1 MFADV
6 LDAMGKTPREFAG
19 VHVHFESVQ
28 RVDGPRFV
36 VSLLFQAA
44 YEPVPQAKVVLSH
57 VSSKRVVDTRDV
69 PSLEGG
75 RVVRMRC
82 QVKLEPQEEPLL
94 AVHLEGP
101 RPRGRRVRPAWRL
114 HDLPPGTVDPPMR
127 GPLIEGTAKPL
138 SEALLELL
146 WRPGQLVLEKPP
158 PKVKAVPVQGP
169 VRWCRQCG
177 FEGPRDEYEKA
188 RECPQCG
195 EPWM

>member
-6 LDAMGKTPREFAG
+6 LDAMGMTPREFAG

-44 YEPVPQAKVVLSH
+44 YEPVPQVKLVLSH
-57 VSSKRVVDTRDV
+57 VHSERVVETRDV

-75 RVVRMRC
+75 RVVRMRL
-82 QVKLEPQEEPLL
+82 QVKLSLDEEPVL
-94 AVHLEGP
+94 AVKLEGVK
-101 RPRGRRVRPAWRL
+101 PRGRRVRPAWKL
-114 HDLPPGTVDPPMR
+114 HDLTEGAVLPPMR

-138 SEALLELL
+138 SEPLFDLL
-146 WRPGQLVLEKPP
+146 WRPGQRVPEKPLPKLKPIP
-158 PKVKAVPVQGP
+158 PQGP
-169 VRWCRQCG
+169 VRWCRHCG
-177 FEGPRDEYEKA
+177 FEGPRAEYERA

-195 EPWM
+195 EYWL